1 MAFEDVSVPPRGLRL
16 PVWGVSA
23 GGLALLLLLGLAARA
38 AGIGMPRLADLML
51 QWLPHLAS
59 GFALNIAISVG
70 AIGLGTFAGMVLAV
84 MELSPLAV
92 LRLPARGFV
101 LVFRNAP
108 LLVVLFA
115 TTYVFPFEISIGA
128 WHVAFPDWA
137 KATIGLALPAASQV
151 AELLRG
157 AIQSIPSAQW
167 DASASLAFSRLQSFR
182 WIILPQCVKRA
193 LPPWMNLYST
203 IAMATTL
210 ASLVGVHDLLLAA
223 NEASTAV
230 QRMDFTIAI
239 YLSVLGWFFVY
250 CYPIAQL
257 TRWLER
263 RFASR

>member
-1 MAFEDVSVPPRGLRL
+1 MAFEDVSAAPRGLRL
-16 PVWGVSA
+16 PVWGLSMGAVA
-23 GGLALLLLLGLAARA
+23 FLLVLGLAAHA
-38 AGIGMPRLADLML
+38 AGFAMPRLAALML

-59 GFALNIAISVG
+59 GFALNIAISLG
-70 AIGLGTFAGMVLAV
+70 AIGLGTLAGAVLAV
-84 MELSPLAV
+84 MELSPLAA

-115 TTYVFPFEISIGA
+115 TTYVFPFEIGVGA

-157 AIQSIPSAQW
+157 AVQSIPSAQW
-167 DASASLAFSRLQSFR
+167 DASASLAFTRLQSFR

-230 QRMDFTIAI
+230 QRMDFTIAV

-250 CYPIAQL
+250 CYPIARL
-257 TRWLER
+257 TRRLER
-263 RFASR
+263 RFGRR